1 METFNFD
8 EAVDDVFGFVG
19 TLPETWVEAD
29 FTQKQHLQS
38 LISQKNPSTSIQ
50 DLKHLF
56 CRQCSQQ
63 KELIT

>member
-29 FTQKQHLQS
+29 FTQKQH
-38 LISQKNPSTSIQ
+38 
-50 DLKHLF
+50 F
-56 CRQCSQQ
+56 RV
-63 KELIT
+63 